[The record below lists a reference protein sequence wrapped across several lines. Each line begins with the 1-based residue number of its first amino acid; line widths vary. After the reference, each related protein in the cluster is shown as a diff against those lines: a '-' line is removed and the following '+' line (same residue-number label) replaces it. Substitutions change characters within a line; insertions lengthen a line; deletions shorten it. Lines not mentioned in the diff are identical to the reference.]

1 MTDSEFPDPMRGLFG
16 EMDEN
21 VSRPDLARTSGVPGN
36 AAAASPENA
45 DVASP
50 GWTLGDSPDL
60 PIDAAPPAEV
70 TFTSRRAMREA
81 GGYQVADSAGSAPAV
96 VPATVVPASPT
107 PVTRGAYTPAIARVT
122 PTAVRSRPG
131 GPAKRSNTRDGVR
144 AGLKPPPTSLR
155 RKLSTAGVMTV
166 IFGLFAT
173 LALPAFAD
181 QGAPTQKNAEPLAGQ
196 ALDVTARTT
205 DTTTSIRDT
214 YGVTNAADLRKVY
227 AEALRARNLQAYL
240 ESGARA
246 LGDDYPYPDAISIDQ
261 GGGLSPFNYYYRECV
276 DFVAWRMNRDAGV
289 TTAPWKW
296 VWTNLAQGSARYWK
310 TAWLNN
316 GWATGTT
323 PEVGAV
329 AWLPGGNHVAYVSG
343 ILPDGTVLLEEYNW
357 NRTHVYGQRIVPAS
371 SYYYLYAPPK

>member
-16 EMDEN
+16 EKDEN
-21 VSRPDLARTSGVPGN
+21 VSRPDLARTSGVP
-36 AAAASPENA
+36 ENA
-45 DVASP
+45 GVPSS

-60 PIDAAPPAEV
+60 PVAAVPPADA

-81 GGYQVADSAGSAPAV
+81 GGYQVAESAGSLPATAAPATTT
-96 VPATVVPASPT
+96 PAPVTAAPVSRNTPT
-107 PVTRGAYTPAIARVT
+107 PAVSRTTS
-122 PTAVRSRPG
+122 TAARSRPRG
-131 GPAKRSNTRDGVR
+131 AAKRSNTRDNVR

-181 QGAPTQKNAEPLAGQ
+181 QGGPTQKNADPLAGQ
-196 ALDVTARTT
+196 ALDVTAANA
-205 DTTTSIRDT
+205 DAATSIRDT
-214 YGVTNAADLRKVY
+214 YGVTNASDLKKLY
-227 AEALRARNLQAYL
+227 AEALRQQNLAAYL
-240 ESGARA
+240 NSGAKE

-289 TTAPWKW
+289 TSAPWKW

-310 TAWLNN
+310 TAWLNH
-316 GWATGTT
+316 GWPTGTT

-329 AWLPGGNHVAYVSG
+329 AWLPGGNHVAYVNG
-343 ILPDGTVLLEEYNW
+343 ILPDGTVLIEEYNW